1 MTKIVFG
8 NQKTYM
14 NFDDVQKFEK
24 KFNDVD
30 CSSTVICPSYI
41 YISEYKN
48 NSSFLVGAQNVSA
61 SKNGATTGE
70 ISAEQLKS
78 IGCKYCLVGH
88 SERRKDQNED
98 SNIILEKIKRLL
110 ENGIIP
116 VLCIGESFEEKE
128 NDITKDVVGKE
139 IIEVFSNLDKT
150 QIQKII
156 IAYEPIWSIGS
167 GLIPKTE
174 EIEEMLS
181 YIKDFVMEKY
191 DSSVKVLY
199 GGSVNKDNIQM
210 LNEIS
215 VIDGYLIGGA
225 SAKADEFLYIM
236 RENSK

>member
-1 MTKIVFG
+1 MSKIVIG

-14 NFDDVQKFEK
+14 NLDDVQRFGKMFS
-24 KFNDVD
+24 DVD
-30 CSSTVICPSYI
+30 CSNTVLCPSYV
-41 YISEYKN
+41 YISEYRSN
-48 NSSFLVGAQNVSA
+48 TSFMLGAQNVSV

-88 SERRKDQNED
+88 SERRESQSED

-110 ENGIIP
+110 ENDIVP
-116 VLCIGESFEEKE
+116 VFCIGESFVEKE
-128 NDITKDVVGKE
+128 NDITKDVVGKQ
-139 IIEVFSNLDKT
+139 IIEVFSNLDKA

-199 GGSVNKDNIQM
+199 GGSVNKDNVQM

-225 SAKADEFLYIM
+225 STKADEFLYIM

>member
-1 MTKIVFG
+1 MVTLSV
-8 NQKTYM
+8 
-14 NFDDVQKFEK
+14 EK
-24 KFNDVD
+24 N
-30 CSSTVICPSYI
+30 
-41 YISEYKN
+41 
-48 NSSFLVGAQNVSA
+48 
-61 SKNGATTGE
+61 
-70 ISAEQLKS
+70 
-78 IGCKYCLVGH
+78 
-88 SERRKDQNED
+88 QNED

-110 ENGIIP
+110 ENDIIP

-139 IIEVFSNLDKT
+139 IIEVFSGLDKT

-167 GLIPKTE
+167 GLIPKAE

-210 LNEIS
+210 LDEIS